1 MLSVVCICILV
12 STAFAGLGFGIDDA
26 SKSGLDLNRGYDI
39 NTVTTITGQVTL
51 LQHSGDTVLIEVK
64 SQGEMIGLYVG
75 PGSYWDKSGIQMHLN
90 DEISAKGSKA
100 QGKDGKKY
108 LLTQKIENRTT
119 GTQAVLRNDSG
130 EPAWLGAH
138 MNSMRSGGASGT
150 AGGITGSGG
159 SGSMMKSGGSGGM
172 MRSGGGMM
180 RR

>member
-1 MLSVVCICILV
+1 MLSVVCICILA
-12 STAFAGLGFGIDDA
+12 STAFAGLGFGGDDA

-39 NTVTTITGQVTL
+39 NTVITITGQVTSL
-51 LQHSGDTVLIEVK
+51 PRYGDTAVIEVK
-64 SQGEMIGLYVG
+64 SRGETVSLYVG

-90 DEISAKGSKA
+90 DEITAKGSKA
-100 QGKDGKKY
+100 QGKDGKTY
-108 LLTQKIENRTT
+108 LLTQKIENRSV

-138 MNSMRSGGASGT
+138 MNSMRSGGTSGT
-150 AGGITGSGG
+150 AGGVMGGGGSGG
-159 SGSMMKSGGSGGM
+159 MMKSGGSGSM